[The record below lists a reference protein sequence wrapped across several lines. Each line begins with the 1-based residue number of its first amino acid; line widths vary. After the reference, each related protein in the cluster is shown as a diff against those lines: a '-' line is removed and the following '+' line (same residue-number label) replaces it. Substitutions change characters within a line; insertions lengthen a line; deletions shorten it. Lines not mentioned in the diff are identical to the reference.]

1 MMWKNMKA
9 VWKIRRKEFFLYLSI
24 TGLMWLAGILFS
36 GAMKAGGQ
44 IPEALPFAAM
54 MAVFGGVIMCV
65 IGFGTDVFF
74 GYDFFL
80 RFSHTRKE
88 FLLSSGA
95 VVFLQ
100 SLVMVILLKIFLE
113 LEMLVSH
120 SFFGGPGVAGRL
132 ETVADIFSR
141 YVSIPWLP
149 VYALLITGLSCAGG
163 AFIHRFR
170 TRGSWLLVF
179 AWLLLAI
186 ALPKAMQTSWFRY
199 GVGEILEAAMPLQL
213 LIGLLIGGFLYLAG
227 ALGLR
232 KAGVN

>member
-1 MMWKNMKA
+1 MMWKNIKA

-88 FLLSSGA
+88 FLFSSSA

-100 SLVMVILLKIFLE
+100 SLAMVILLKIFLE

-120 SFFGGPGVAGRL
+120 SLFDGPGA
-132 ETVADIFSR
+132 
-141 YVSIPWLP
+141 
-149 VYALLITGLSCAGG
+149 AGG
-163 AFIHRFR
+163 
-170 TRGSWLLVF
+170 
-179 AWLLLAI
+179 
-186 ALPKAMQTSWFRY
+186 
-199 GVGEILEAAMPLQL
+199 
-213 LIGLLIGGFLYLAG
+213 
-227 ALGLR
+227 
-232 KAGVN
+232 